1 LTKSGASTKLITLVS
16 PPPSLFIFAEGS
28 PLSRPAEIRPE
39 KRADENDGRAP
50 RGSEQKASDTSVEE
64 LVQRIADVFGRRLDC
79 ASLGPDDD
87 FFQRGGSSFL
97 AALCTAELR
106 KQGITL
112 AIQDIFVAST
122 PQSLALR
129 IQPLQ
134 KAQ

>member
-1 LTKSGASTKLITLVS
+1 M
-16 PPPSLFIFAEGS
+16 
-28 PLSRPAEIRPE
+28 SRPAEIRPE

-50 RGSEQKASDTSVEE
+50 RRNEQEAPHVSVEE
-64 LVQRIADVFGRRLDC
+64 LVQRIVDVFERRLDC

-106 KQGITL
+106 KQGIVL
-112 AIQDIFVAST
+112 AIQDIFVATT

-134 KAQ
+134 KAP